1 MNILSLDTSTEYCSV
16 ALMYQGKVFE
26 RISMA
31 QNSHSYLILGLIDA
45 LFIESR
51 ATIAEIDVVAV
62 GRGPGS
68 FSGVR
73 IGVGVTQGIAFARD
87 IPVVAI
93 SSLTAIAQGTIK
105 ESHADYISVA
115 MDARMGEIYGANFQV
130 IDGLAILLDKEQ
142 VCVPKGFKF
151 IKRREWVGAGTG
163 WVKYESTLTDNFAG
177 QLKEINSCCFPKA
190 SSIIKLA
197 QNEVKMGRL
206 LSAWQALPVYLRNN
220 IAKKKGE

>member
-87 IPVVAI
+87 IPVITI
-93 SSLTAIAQGTIK
+93 SSLTAIAQGTIA
-105 ESHADYISVA
+105 ESHANYISVA
-115 MDARMGEIYGANFQV
+115 IDARMGEIYGANFQV
-130 IDGLAILLDKEQ
+130 VDGLAILLDKEQ
-142 VCVPKGFKF
+142 VCLPKKFKF
-151 IKRREWVGAGTG
+151 I
-163 WVKYESTLTDNFAG
+163 N
-177 QLKEINSCCFPKA
+177 
-190 SSIIKLA
+190 
-197 QNEVKMGRL
+197 
-206 LSAWQALPVYLRNN
+206 
-220 IAKKKGE
+220 